1 MCSSHN
7 NTHVQST
14 YPSHIDSLSA
24 FTALRVCTSMS
35 SMLEMLMVPVAS
47 RSIDLNSKFRSFA
60 VIIDPN
66 RMSPSRSSS
75 KGKHKGPGTR
85 DSKGRNAVG
94 GG

>member
-1 MCSSHN
+1 
-7 NTHVQST
+7 
-14 YPSHIDSLSA
+14 
-24 FTALRVCTSMS
+24 
-35 SMLEMLMVPVAS
+35 
-47 RSIDLNSKFRSFA
+47 LNSKFRSFA